1 MRTASLW
8 TIASVSLQWLA
19 GALPASA
26 ATTDIRTL
34 RTNVFR
40 AITDDPNTIPLT
52 ARAVVPPSGSPSSG
66 SATVSV
72 NTTSTQFN
80 FNITHNVPGET
91 SAAIRGPAY
100 AYENGPI
107 LFALPLGSPKIG
119 SWPISPANLA
129 TIKEGRVYIEIRSA
143 SFPSG
148 AIRCQ
153 IQASNPPVDGRPIWV
168 RVLVENLGPDTYVGS
183 EPNKLLPNNMFPSA
197 AAGRLQIT
205 VDIDEPTKPTLL
217 PDPRIAV
224 TNITRDFAL
233 TLAPFDSVELDLG
246 VVPGYVAH
254 MGSLST
260 DATGNAQA
268 PNIDPNASN
277 NSVHDLFYV
286 GGPLP
291 ALGVWFGVAIA
302 LAMLA
307 LGGIWIVRRR
317 RLGPDASGGPA

>member
-1 MRTASLW
+1 MRSASLW
-8 TIASVSLQWLA
+8 MILWVSMQWLA
-19 GALPASA
+19 GVRPAAA

-34 RTNVFR
+34 HTRVFR

-66 SATVSV
+66 SATVSI
-72 NTTSTQFN
+72 NIASTQFN

-107 LFALPLGSPKIG
+107 LFNLPLGSPKIG
-119 SWPISPANLA
+119 IWPISPANLA
-129 TIKEGRVYIEIRSA
+129 TIKEGRAYIEIRSA
-143 SFPSG
+143 SFPAG
-148 AIRCQ
+148 AIRGQ
-153 IQASNPPVDGRPIWV
+153 IQATNPPVDGRGIWV
-168 RVLVENLGPDTYVGS
+168 RVLVENLGPDPYVGT
-183 EPNKLLPNNMFPSA
+183 EPNKLQPNNFFPSA
-197 AAGRLQIT
+197 AGTLQIT
-205 VDIDEPTKPTLL
+205 VDIDEPTKPTLI

-224 TNITRDFAL
+224 TNINKAFAL

-260 DATGNAQA
+260 DATGIAQA
-268 PNIDPNASN
+268 PNVDPNPAN
-277 NSVHDLFYV
+277 NTVHDLFYV

-291 ALGVWFGVAIA
+291 AIGAWFGLAIA
-302 LAMLA
+302 AAMLV
-307 LGGIWIVRRR
+307 LGGTWIVRRR
-317 RLGPDASGGPA
+317 RLGPDTSGGQA

>member
-1 MRTASLW
+1 MILL
-8 TIASVSLQWLA
+8 VSLQWLP
-19 GALPASA
+19 GALPVSA

-34 RTNVFR
+34 RTQVFR
-40 AITDDPNTIPLT
+40 AITEDANTIPLT
-52 ARAVVPPSGSPSSG
+52 ARAVVPPSGSLSSG

-72 NTTSTQFN
+72 NVTSTQFN

-119 SWPISPANLA
+119 SWAISPANLA
-129 TIKEGRVYIEIRSA
+129 TIKEGRTYIEIRSV
-143 SFPSG
+143 SFPTG

-153 IQASNPPVDGRPIWV
+153 IQAINPPVDGRGIWV
-168 RVLVENLGPDTYVGS
+168 RVLVENLGPDTYIGT
-183 EPNKLLPNNMFPSA
+183 EPNKLLPNNMFPA
-197 AAGRLQIT
+197 AAGKLQIT
-205 VDIDEPTKPTLL
+205 VDIDEPTKPTLF

-224 TNITRDFAL
+224 TNINKDFAL
-233 TLAPFDSVELDLG
+233 TLAAFDSVELDLG

-260 DATGNAQA
+260 DATGIAQA
-268 PNIDPNASN
+268 PNVDPNPAN
-277 NSVHDLFYV
+277 NSVHNLFYV

-291 ALGVWFGVAIA
+291 ALGAGFGIAIA
-302 LAMLA
+302 VAMLA
-307 LGGIWIVRRR
+307 LGGTWIVRRR
-317 RLGPDASGGPA
+317 RVGPDASGGQA